1 MPRRRGR
8 GGGVTAT
15 GRECPASTSFS
26 RVGTANRGVP
36 QKTRLRGVGIWRQLK
51 VTNVQIAKL
60 PNPPPLSR
68 LHQFLDLALDEV
80 ALERADVRDVEL
92 AVQVIGLVQEGARQ
106 QLFSGVLEK
115 LSAQILRAYRN
126 GLGARDLLAKFG
138 NAQAAFAAPLAALFA
153 NDYRIDQNQLGARV
167 FLEGHIDDGDSL
179 RNADLRSCQA
189 NAASRVHRLEHVIHK
204 LLDLVVEAG
213 HHGRRF
219 FQNRIAKFHN
229 CVNHLRVP
237 NFSELV
243 SV

>member
-26 RVGTANRGVP
+26 RVGEADGGGAE
-36 QKTRLRGVGIWRQLK
+36 KTGLRGVGIWREF
-51 VTNVQIAKL
+51 KL
-60 PNPPPLSR
+60 PNYQIAQLPNPLPLSR

-153 NDYRIDQNQLGARV
+153 NDYRIDQNQLAPPF
-167 FLEGHIDDGDSL
+167 FLEAHLDPPDSL
-179 RNADLRSCQA
+179 RNADLRSCQ
-189 NAASRVHRLEHVIHK
+189 
-204 LLDLVVEAG
+204 
-213 HHGRRF
+213 
-219 FQNRIAKFHN
+219 
-229 CVNHLRVP
+229 
-237 NFSELV
+237 
-243 SV
+243 